1 MSEDLWLLCLENV
14 TQIKHIFFPSK
25 YRLTGYEITLTVNFL
40 FQPLGLYNLVRGFM
54 RAYVYRFLGNRVRCF
69 SVGPEYQLGSDF
81 V

>member
-40 FQPLGLYNLVRGFM
+40 FQPLGLYNFVRGFM
-54 RAYVYRFLGNRVRCF
+54 RA
-69 SVGPEYQLGSDF
+69 
-81 V
+81 